1 MSEEIESIILEIKDI
16 FECSVILINNDL
28 EGSVIH
34 LFIVSKKQNLDK
46 NIEDK
51 IYSNFGSFALPK
63 KIYYLS
69 QLPKTRS
76 GKILRRLLR
85 EMVNSP
91 ESITY
96 GDTSTM
102 INPSIINE
110 IKGKIL
116 ND

>member
-1 MSEEIESIILEIKDI
+1 M
-16 FECSVILINNDL
+16 
-28 EGSVIH
+28 
-34 LFIVSKKQNLDK
+34 LFIVSKKQNLDQK
-46 NIEDK
+46 IEDK
-51 IYSNFGSFALPK
+51 IFSNFGSFALPK

-85 EMVNSP
+85 ELINSP
-91 ESITY
+91 KGNNY

-102 INPSIINE
+102 INPNIIEE
-110 IKGKIL
+110 IQDRIL